1 MNTAPFGTW
10 TSPISTNAIVAGGIS
25 LAQLRFDGNG
35 IYWLER
41 RPDEGGR
48 VVLVRHRDGQ
58 TEEQTPPPFSVRSRA
73 NEYGGGA
80 YAVRDGVIWFSNDP
94 DQCVYRITPESAE
107 PVQITP
113 PSDQR
118 FADFCISPGGT
129 STIAVCEDH
138 SPECLNGHEPTNTL
152 VLINKDGTISTLAS
166 GADFYS
172 SPTVNP
178 AATELAW
185 LQWDHPN
192 MPWDGTDLYRA
203 DWSGEALHDTKQVA
217 GGKQE
222 SIFQPQWSQSGELR
236 YISDQTGW
244 WNLFQSGETLLPMA
258 AEFGR
263 PQWVFGMSTW
273 GQMADGRIASCY
285 TQDGLWHVGRF
296 DPAEGLASFHRYK
309 LPYQDIQEFQVQGH
323 HALLHAAAA
332 DRAPAVVLLDLETGE
347 YQVLRESGLSDLD
360 TRYLSRPEPMLFHSG
375 DHQAHALYYPPC
387 NPDYQ
392 APEGELP
399 PLLVKIHGGP
409 TAATSVGLNLQI
421 QYWTSRGFGLVD
433 VNYGGSTGY
442 GRPYREL
449 LHLKAG
455 IVDVQDCVNAA
466 KHLIETGRVDG
477 ERCAIRGSSAGGYT
491 ALAALTFHDLFKAGA
506 SYYGISDLATLA
518 QDTHKFEARYVDR
531 LVAPWPEGK
540 AVYEARSPLHHIDQL
555 SVPVIFFQG
564 EDDKVVPPNQ
574 AEMMVDALKEKGLPV
589 AYHTFPGEGHGFR
602 RAATIKATLRE
613 ELAFYGEIFK
623 FQAADN
629 LSRLRLGAAP
639 ENT

>member
-10 TSPISTNAIVAGGIS
+10 TSPISTDAIVAGGIA
-25 LAQLRFDGNG
+25 LAQLRFDGKD

-58 TEEQTPPPFSVRSRA
+58 SEDLTPAPFSVRSRA

-80 YAVRDGVIWFSNDP
+80 YAVRDGVIWFSNDA
-94 DQCVYRITPESAE
+94 DQCVYRLASGDQTPI
-107 PVQITP
+107 QITHR
-113 PSDQR
+113 SDRR
-118 FADFCISPGGT
+118 FADFCITPGGDAA
-129 STIAVCEDH
+129 IAVCENH
-138 SPECLNGHEPTNTL
+138 GPECLKGHEPANIL
-152 VLINKDGTISTLAS
+152 VLINLDGRISTLAS

-172 SPTVNP
+172 SPVLNDAATEL
-178 AATELAW
+178 ATELAW

-203 DWSGEALHDTKQVA
+203 HWSQNGIGNARQHA
-217 GGKQE
+217 GGSTE
-222 SIFQPQWSQSGELR
+222 SIFQPQWSASGELR

-244 WNLFQSGETLLPMA
+244 WNLFQSGENLLPMA

-263 PQWVFGMSTW
+263 PQWIFGMSTW
-273 GQMADGRIASCY
+273 GQMADGRIAACY

-296 DPAEGLASFHRYK
+296 NPEDGLASFHRYD

-332 DRAPAVVLLDLETGE
+332 DRAPAVVLLDLDTGE
-347 YQVLRESGLSDLD
+347 HDVLCESGLADLD
-360 TRYLSRPEPMLFHSG
+360 TRYLSRPEPILFDSG
-375 DHQAHALYYPPC
+375 DHQAHAQAHALYYPPC

-392 APEGELP
+392 APEGERP

-442 GRPYREL
+442 GRPYRER
-449 LHLKAG
+449 LHHKAG

-466 KHLIETGRVDG
+466 QHLIETGRVDG
-477 ERCAIRGSSAGGYT
+477 DRCAIRGSSAGGYT

-531 LVAPWPEGK
+531 LVAPWPDGK

-574 AEMMVDALKEKGLPV
+574 AEMMVEALKQKGLPV
-589 AYHTFPGEGHGFR
+589 AYRAFPGEGHGFR
-602 RAATIKATLRE
+602 RADTIKTTLRE
-613 ELAFYGEIFK
+613 ELAFYGDIFG
-623 FQAADN
+623 FQPADH
-629 LSRLRLGAAP
+629 P
-639 ENT
+639 